1 MGKSFQKVNAC
12 CAGNFGENSEKI
24 PQWLRANGGT
34 YSKDM
39 NSDITHLITTES
51 AFKRNVEP
59 VQAAKRM
66 KHVKIVSY
74 DWLEDS
80 LMSKTRR
87 PKREGPYLWE
97 KLLGRKTKKKATKA
111 DKKGKSTKRRNGSAA
126 KSLEKT
132 RKGSRAVIDDMAR
145 AGYHLCADKETG
157 VTYCAT
163 LVRPTSVTGRNEKY
177 QLKHH
182 HLIVPIERAYAKQLQ
197 LYESNAEPHVYA
209 TYVKYSRIG
218 KSGTELVAPRGSS
231 FDLAMTAYKKFFK
244 IKTGKSWDE
253 RFDGKLPEAKKD
265 HEGNVLPPDEG
276 WFRHELP
283 KGLLASLLM
292 QTEIA
297 VAASSAPCSKEEDD
311 QSEDRTEEPSP
322 ALPVNVPEDPKEE
335 YDNIALSDDSN
346 QGDVDEEDS
355 CPEEETESITE
366 AGEE

>member
-24 PQWLRANGGT
+24 PQWLRANGGV
-34 YSKDM
+34 YSKDI
-39 NSDITHLITTES
+39 NPDITHLITTES
-51 AFKRNVEP
+51 AFKRNVEA

-111 DKKGKSTKRRNGSAA
+111 DKKGKATKRRNGGAA
-126 KSLEKT
+126 KSLENS
-132 RKGSRAVIDDMAR
+132 RKGPRAVIDDMAR

-163 LVRPTSVTGRNEKY
+163 LVRPTPVTGRNEKY
-177 QLKHH
+177 QLKYH
-182 HLIVPIERAYAKQLQ
+182 HLHALIERPYAKQPQ

-231 FDLAMTAYKKFFK
+231 FDIAMKAYKKFFK
-244 IKTGKSWDE
+244 IKTGKNWDE

-265 HEGNVLPPDEG
+265 IQGNVLPPDEG

-283 KGLLASLLM
+283 TGLLASLLM
-292 QTEIA
+292 QTEIS
-297 VAASSAPCSKEEDD
+297 VIASSVLCSKGEDD
-311 QSEDRTEEPSP
+311 QPENRAEDPSP
-322 ALPVNVPEDPKEE
+322 ALPVNVPEDPKEQ
-335 YDNIALSDDSN
+335 YDNIVLSDDSN
-346 QGDVDEEDS
+346 QGDDEEDPS
-355 CPEEETESITE
+355 PEEMESITE